1 MERKEKHRSNARSK
15 VVFID
20 IVFHHITHFTHNV
33 EDPWVKEPSRIYEEA
48 CIDTRTHTGCDIV
61 LYRALR
67 FSLCPPLRSY
77 TVWCRDKSPRWWT
90 CRMSD
95 GNTLTGHTHTH
106 TSRTT
111 LTGPVI
117 WKDTLSQCTDS
128 LFSHIHLVTHK
139 YNSLYFRGYSWHPL
153 YVRLIQSENI

>member
-48 CIDTRTHTGCDIV
+48 CIDTRTHTGRDIV

-106 TSRTT
+106 TARSTYRT
-111 LTGPVI
+111 GI
-117 WKDTLSQCTDS
+117 WKDMLSQFTDS
-128 LFSHIHLVTHK
+128 LFSHIITWLHTEIYFYGYTRHP
-139 YNSLYFRGYSWHPL
+139 LYFR
-153 YVRLIQSENI
+153 LIQRENI